1 MKTMTLTFLVLTL
14 STAAMSQDFQ
24 GIVTYEIEIKNPMP
38 DKMPDSIFF
47 ARLDG
52 KTTITQV
59 YHYRENQ
66 YKSIMG
72 PEKMVQHYDPES
84 KRLYVYRIGSDS
96 ATWSD
101 GTKYMDEIISIEK
114 IEETAEVLGEE
125 CQAIKIDSKMGE
137 TTYYFSKK
145 YKLDAEKF
153 SGHKYGF
160 WEDYLKETGALPMK
174 WVVKSP
180 FSYMISTVT
189 QIEEKELPD
198 DVFALPEF
206 SYVEESPF

>member
-1 MKTMTLTFLVLTL
+1 
-14 STAAMSQDFQ
+14 
-24 GIVTYEIEIKNPMP
+24 
-38 DKMPDSIFF
+38 
-47 ARLDG
+47 
-52 KTTITQV
+52 
-59 YHYRENQ
+59 
-66 YKSIMG
+66 
-72 PEKMVQHYDPES
+72 
-84 KRLYVYRIGSDS
+84 
-96 ATWSD
+96 
-101 GTKYMDEIISIEK
+101 MDEIISLEK
-114 IEETAEVLGEE
+114 IEETAEVLGVA

-174 WVVKSP
+174 WVMKSP

-189 QIEEKELPD
+189 KIEEKELPD

-206 SYVEESPF
+206 THVEESPF